1 MAIRLPALDDQQLA
15 AFVDGFELF
24 ALGYSWGGYESLIL
38 PTDPRPL
45 RSASPWTQPGQLI
58 RLHIGLE
65 AVEDLLEDLA
75 AGFQRLRLVL

>member
-1 MAIRLPALDDQQLA
+1 LPPLREEQLA
-15 AFVDGFELF
+15 RLVDDMELF

-45 RSASPWTQPGQLI
+45 RSATTWDRPGSLI

-65 AVEDLLEDLA
+65 AVEDLIADLDA
-75 AGFQRLRLVL
+75 AFTRLREFGS